1 MSTAAPTVHFCNP
14 ETGAYLYSGVPD
26 QDPLDK
32 RKWLIPAGATTKAP
46 PAEREGFVRR
56 FVDGAWGYSP
66 KPKPDKAPVSPD
78 VVTEEMVIAER
89 WRRLSL
95 GFNHDF
101 GDERGIHQIGTTPND
116 LVGWDEVTK
125 ASHAAVLVGQPELP
139 INITTN
145 TGAVTVTAMEWQHVL
160 LAAAAHRQPIFA
172 ASFALQEMSP
182 IPLDYAADKH
192 WP

>member
-1 MSTAAPTVHFCNP
+1 MTSIPAVYYCDPA
-14 ETGAYLYSGVPD
+14 TGVYLHAGPAD

-32 RKWLIPAGATTKAP
+32 RRWLVPAGATMTEP

-56 FVDGAWGYSP
+56 FVNGAWGYSP
-66 KPKPDKAPVSPD
+66 KPKVTAPPTQAD
-78 VVTEEMVIAER
+78 VATEGMVIAER

-95 GFNHDF
+95 GFDHDF
-101 GDERGIHQIGTTPND
+101 EDARGVHRIGTTADD
-116 LVGWDEVTK
+116 LAGWDEVTK
-125 ASHAAVLVGQPELP
+125 ASHAAILVGQPAMP

-145 TGAVTVTAMEWQHVL
+145 TGPVTVTAMEWQHVL
-160 LAAAAHRQPIFA
+160 LAAAQHRQPIFA
-172 ASFALQEMSP
+172 ASFALQAMNP